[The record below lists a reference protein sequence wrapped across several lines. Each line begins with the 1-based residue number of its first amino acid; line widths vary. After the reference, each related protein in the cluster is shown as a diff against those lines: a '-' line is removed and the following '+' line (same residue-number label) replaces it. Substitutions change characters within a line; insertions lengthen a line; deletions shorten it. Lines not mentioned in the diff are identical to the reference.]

1 MLNLEEDR
9 PVIEVD
15 SVSSS
20 TKKNVIRILHVD
32 DDLCILEVSKQI
44 LIMENN
50 FDIENASSVVEA
62 IRKMKEKIY
71 DAIISDYEMPNKNG
85 LDFLKELREQ
95 NNQIPFILFT
105 GKGREDVAAK
115 ALNLGADCYV
125 NKNGSVE
132 TVYCELAD
140 AINKTVERKK
150 SIKLLAASESKYR
163 TLVENSLQG
172 LLILQ
177 ASPLKIVFG
186 NAAIENIMGYSIAEL
201 MSLSPREI
209 TELVYHED
217 RITYFGRLEGR
228 LRGEQ
233 PKSCFEFR
241 AVRKDG
247 SIIWLEALS
256 NRIEYDGQLAIQ
268 GMFLDITESKK
279 EREIL
284 QESEQRYRELAN
296 SLQEIV
302 FETNLTGKIIFFSQ
316 KSHEISGFT
325 QEDLEKGINMLSF
338 VVPEE
343 RERAKENMKKS
354 MAGKTDKKA
363 EGAREYTLLRKNG
376 STYPALVKTNPIF
389 SANKVIGLRGLV
401 IDITDRKKIEQ
412 ALIQEKN
419 KFESVIAASGA
430 GLVIVGK
437 DYHVLWA
444 NDFIKRYKGDTMGK
458 LCYATLN
465 NLDKP
470 CTDCGVAKVFAGKT
484 TLDSHEYHSTDVN
497 GNPYWVEIVATPI
510 KDSNGSITSAVEIAV
525 DITERKHAEEALKE
539 SENRARAVVAN
550 SPLGIATSGADKHF
564 LTANKAFC
572 RILGYTEEEL
582 RNLTFKDI
590 TFSED
595 LMASVKNMT
604 ELEKGMISSFTFEK
618 RYVKKQGTL
627 IEGKIMVNALRNHE
641 GKPSLYVAELEDI
654 TQRKKT
660 EKRREALERKVKNH
674 TDHLKRTVDL
684 RTAELKT
691 ANERLVKSERLAA
704 IGELAGM
711 VGHDLRNPLTGIK
724 NAAYYLKKKGTSI
737 SEEQTKEMLETI
749 DKCVDRS
756 DKIINDLLD
765 YSREMHLE
773 LTKYNAS
780 ALIDE
785 AARMVQVPERIQ
797 IVNHVSQ
804 ETFIR
809 VNADKMIRVFT
820 NIIKNAF
827 DAMPQNGMLEIR
839 SAQYRN

>member
-444 NDFIKRYKGDTMGK
+444 NDFVKRYKGDTMGK

-510 KDSNGSITSAVEIAV
+510 KDTNGSITSAVEIAV

-590 TFSED
+590 TFSDD
-595 LMASVKNMT
+595 LMASVKKMT

-618 RYVKKQGTL
+618 RYVKKQGTV

-641 GKPSLYVAELEDI
+641 GKPVAL
-654 TQRKKT
+654 TWQNSKT
-660 EKRREALERKVKNH
+660 LLNAKR
-674 TDHLKRTVDL
+674 LKS
-684 RTAELKT
+684 A
-691 ANERLVKSERLAA
+691 ERLW
-704 IGELAGM
+704 
-711 VGHDLRNPLTGIK
+711 
-724 NAAYYLKKKGTSI
+724 
-737 SEEQTKEMLETI
+737 KE
-749 DKCVDRS
+749 K
-756 DKIINDLLD
+756 
-765 YSREMHLE
+765 
-773 LTKYNAS
+773 
-780 ALIDE
+780 
-785 AARMVQVPERIQ
+785 
-797 IVNHVSQ
+797 
-804 ETFIR
+804 
-809 VNADKMIRVFT
+809 
-820 NIIKNAF
+820 
-827 DAMPQNGMLEIR
+827 
-839 SAQYRN
+839 